1 MTEEVTFDQDSWE
14 AAVRR
19 AAVSFDEAELKS
31 LFEVGLAQLGEQIGH
46 EWARILS
53 ALDAGAITG

>member
-1 MTEEVTFDQDSWE
+1 MTFDQDSWE

-19 AAVSFDEAELKS
+19 AAVSSNEAELKS
-31 LFEVGLAQLGEQIGH
+31 LFEVGLKQSGEQVGH

-53 ALDAGAITG
+53 ALDAGAVTG

>member
-1 MTEEVTFDQDSWE
+1 MAFDQSSWE

-19 AAVSFDEAELKS
+19 AAIDRDEAILKI
-31 LFEVGLAQLGEQIGH
+31 LFGQGQVALGTKVGH

-53 ALDAGAITG
+53 ALDAGAVTG

>member
-1 MTEEVTFDQDSWE
+1 MAFDHASWE
-14 AAVRR
+14 AAVRD
-19 AAVSFDEAELKS
+19 AAISRDEAGLKS
-31 LFEVGLAQLGEQIGH
+31 LFDVGRAELGAQLGH